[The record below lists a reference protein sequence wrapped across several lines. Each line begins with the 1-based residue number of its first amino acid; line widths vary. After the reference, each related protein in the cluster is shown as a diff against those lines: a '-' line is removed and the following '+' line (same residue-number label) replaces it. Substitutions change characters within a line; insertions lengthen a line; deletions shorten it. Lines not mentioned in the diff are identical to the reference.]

1 MLRPRRPRSTLSS
14 TSMQDSCHSHT
25 TWKWN
30 CPDMA
35 LIDDSQ
41 SSSYSD
47 SSDDE
52 EYSISELKH
61 PQHRQSCLESGE
73 KEDSKPLCRVPPN
86 RDKLNAKRALAVRT
100 IMTLI
105 TVAAVALSYLSA
117 ATSDNSE
124 VMIDPRISTDRAVNT
139 NESSGSRIRKRR
151 LVEIPI
157 RKQTTKVV
165 PKTTTTSKSIRQGGD
180 NAVPVSIAQKAKLH
194 RDSMQRLIHQYGI
207 GPHLVEFQIR
217 IWPENDSSGTSVG
230 EPKPIISYF
239 TIEMAPVHMMPLSVH
254 QFLEQVANKLWDET
268 SFFMNVPHLIA
279 AHPVSANGRRT
290 KPRHLFTTITP
301 PSSLYSEFNSAYPH
315 LQYTLGFVGNGPEF
329 YINKV
334 TNPHHSDPCFANI
347 VIGRSIIDALFRTRG
362 HDRTPERIRPVE
374 IVTARIIQRDS
385 LHPTAMEE
393 YVRTTIP
400 PHL

>member
-1 MLRPRRPRSTLSS
+1 
-14 TSMQDSCHSHT
+14 
-25 TWKWN
+25 
-30 CPDMA
+30 MA

-41 SSSYSD
+41 SSSYAD

-52 EYSISELKH
+52 EYAISELKQPRH
-61 PQHRQSCLESGE
+61 CQPYLESRE
-73 KEDSKPLCRVPPN
+73 KEDNIPLCRVSQN
-86 RDKLNAKRALAVRT
+86 RDRLNAKRALAVRM

-105 TVAAVALSYLSA
+105 TVAAVAMSYLSA
-117 ATSDNSE
+117 ATSDNNE

-139 NESSGSRIRKRR
+139 NGSSGSGIRKRR

-157 RKQTTKVV
+157 PKQITKVV
-165 PKTTTTSKSIRQGGD
+165 PTTTTTSKSIRQSGD
-180 NAVPVSIAQKAKLH
+180 DTVPVSIAQKAKVH

-230 EPKPIISYF
+230 EPKPINSYF
-239 TIEMAPVHMMPLSVH
+239 TIEMAPIHMMPLSVH
-254 QFLEQVANKLWDET
+254 QFLEQVANKLWDDT
-268 SFFMNVPHLIA
+268 SFFLNVPHLIA
-279 AHPVSANGRRT
+279 VHPVSANGRLTR
-290 KPRHLFTTITP
+290 PRHLFTTTTP
-301 PSSLYSEFNSAYPH
+301 PSSYTEFNSAYPH
-315 LQYTLGFVGNGPEF
+315 LKYTLGFVGNGPEL

-334 TNPHHSDPCFANI
+334 ANPQHSDPCFANV
-347 VIGRSIIDALFRTRG
+347 VIGRSIIDALFRMRG

-374 IVTARIIQRDS
+374 IVSARIVQRDS

-393 YVRTTIP
+393 YVRTTVP